1 MVEAAPGNNGGPRPE
16 LNGPLVTVGMPVRNA
31 EPHLREAI
39 ESLLAQDYQNFEVI
53 VSDNASSDATESICR
68 EYAGRDQRVSYHRS
82 DTDRGAVWNFNQVFA
97 LARGTYFMW
106 AAHDDLRA
114 PRCLSACVAEL
125 EAHPEAGLCCTD
137 VEFIDQNGKPVPP
150 WTAIIRPIGQ
160 IPRRRVSALA
170 RSRYWL
176 DVYALMRSA
185 VLAQTTLAQPVWGF
199 DVSIQLQMCLRAS
212 ARMVPEKLF
221 LYRVDPAKTKKAMA
235 ESLGP
240 AASQG
245 AIPVNWSAMALQLLG
260 DVWRS
265 QLGVTQRAA
274 LVVQLFVQLCVFNG
288 LVGAGIRRDVF
299 ANMRAARRP
308 GRLLALGVMAIA
320 VLPVQNR
327 LVRSVVRR
335 ARRPRA
341 AAPQLQA

>member
-1 MVEAAPGNNGGPRPE
+1 VEAAPGSDGDPAAG
-16 LNGPLVTVGMPVRNA
+16 LSAPLVSIGMPVRNA
-31 EPHLREAI
+31 ERHLREAI
-39 ESLLAQDYQNFEVI
+39 DSLLAQDYSNLEVI
-53 VSDNASSDATESICR
+53 ISDNASSDATESICR
-68 EYAGRDQRVSYHRS
+68 EYARRDPRVSYQRS
-82 DTDRGAVWNFNQVFA
+82 DEDRGAVWNFNQVFG

-114 PRCLSACVAEL
+114 PRYMSACVAEL
-125 EAHPEAGLCCTD
+125 ESHPDAGLCCTE
-137 VEFIDQNGKPVPP
+137 VEFIDEDGTPVPL
-150 WTAIIRPIGQ
+150 WTAMIRPVG
-160 IPRRRVSALA
+160 PTASSRVSAIA

-199 DVSIQLQMCLRAS
+199 DVSIQLQMSLRCQV
-212 ARMVPEKLF
+212 RIVHEKLF
-221 LYRVDPAKTKKAMA
+221 LYRVDPAKTAQA
-235 ESLGP
+235 VATTLGA

-265 QLGVTQRAA
+265 PLGVVRRTGLA
-274 LVVQLFVQLCVFNG
+274 VQLFLQLCLLNG
-288 LVGAGIRRDVF
+288 LVGSGIRRDVF
-299 ANMRAARRP
+299 ANIRAARRP
-308 GRLLALGVMAIA
+308 GRVLALILMALA

-335 ARRPRA
+335 ARPRA
-341 AAPQLQA
+341 ATPQLEG

>member
-1 MVEAAPGNNGGPRPE
+1 VVEATPGRDGDPKAGVSA
-16 LNGPLVTVGMPVRNA
+16 PLVSVGMPVRNA
-31 EPHLREAI
+31 ERHLREAI
-39 ESLLAQDYQNFEVI
+39 ECLLAQDYKNFEVVI
-53 VSDNASSDATESICR
+53 SDNASSDATESICR

-82 DTDRGAVWNFNQVFA
+82 DQDRGAVWNFNQVFT

-114 PRCLSACVAEL
+114 SRYLSACVAEL
-125 EAHPEAGLCCTD
+125 EAHPDAGFCATD
-137 VEFIDQNGKPVPP
+137 VEFIDEDGKPVPL
-150 WTAIIRPIGQ
+150 WATMIRPVGPT
-160 IPRRRVSALA
+160 PRARVSAIA

-212 ARMVPEKLF
+212 VRVVHEKLF
-221 LYRVDPAKTKKAMA
+221 LYRVDPAKTTQAVA
-235 ESLGP
+235 DTLGAP
-240 AASQG
+240 ASQG

-265 QLGVTQRAA
+265 PLGTVQRTA
-274 LVVQLFVQLCVFNG
+274 LAVQLFVQLCIFNG
-288 LVGAGIRRDVF
+288 LVGSGIRRDVF

-308 GRLLALGVMAIA
+308 GRLLALAAMAIA

-335 ARRPRA
+335 ARPRG

>member
-1 MVEAAPGNNGGPRPE
+1 MVEATPGRDGDAKAG
-16 LNGPLVTVGMPVRNA
+16 LSSPLVSVGMPVRNA
-31 EPHLREAI
+31 ERHLREAI
-39 ESLLAQDYQNFEVI
+39 ESLLAQDYTNFEVVI
-53 VSDNASSDATESICR
+53 SDNASSDATESICR
-68 EYAGRDQRVSYHRS
+68 EYAGRDQRISYHRS
-82 DTDRGAVWNFNQVFA
+82 DQDRGAVWNFNQVFT

-114 PRCLSACVAEL
+114 SRYLSACVAEL
-125 EAHPEAGLCCTD
+125 EAHPDAGLCATD
-137 VEFIDQNGKPVPP
+137 VEFIDEDGKPVPL
-150 WTAIIRPIGQ
+150 WTTMIRPVGPT
-160 IPRRRVSALA
+160 PRARVSAIA

-212 ARMVPEKLF
+212 VRVVHEKLF
-221 LYRVDPAKTKKAMA
+221 LYRVDPAKTTQAVA
-235 ESLGP
+235 DTLGA

-245 AIPVNWSAMALQLLG
+245 AIPVNWSAMALQLFG

-265 QLGVTQRAA
+265 PLGTVQRTA
-274 LVVQLFVQLCVFNG
+274 LAVQLFVQLCIFNG
-288 LVGAGIRRDVF
+288 LVGSGIRRDVF

-308 GRLLALGVMAIA
+308 GRMLALAAMAIA

-335 ARRPRA
+335 ARPRG